1 MRALRRVAPYLK
13 KYWREI
19 LMALV
24 TLTLVV
30 ASELMIPRQ
39 IQRVIDQGIGNDDT
53 QVIIT
58 SMVIMIG
65 LALTAMALLIANI
78 VFSVRTSEGFA
89 ADLRGMAFHRSQE
102 LSFSNLDE
110 LQTGEML
117 VRLTSDINITKSAL
131 MMTLRMVFRAPLMI
145 VGSLAMLVATSPKL
159 ALLLVVILPATV
171 AVIIWF
177 SRRSEPMF
185 KALQARLDIVNTV
198 LQENIAGVRV
208 VKSFVRANH
217 EIQRFG
223 SASRSYMQKGIEV
236 NQLVALL
243 LPTMLLLINL
253 SLAGIVWFGGLLS
266 ISGQL
271 TTGEIVAFSNYMLTT
286 MFPVMM
292 LGMILPRLYAAEAS
306 VERILQIVDAEPSV
320 RDRPGALVLDP
331 DQVEGRVCFEN
342 VSLHYSSDDG
352 THVPV
357 LRGISLTAEPGETVA
372 ILGATGSGKSSLVNL
387 VPRFYD
393 VTEGRVTIDGVDV
406 RDITQH
412 SLRRIVGIAPQESV
426 LFDTTVRDNI
436 RFGRPDASDEEVVAA
451 AKAAQAHDFIMRKPL
466 GYDEP
471 AGRRGANFSGGQRQR
486 IAIARAIAVR
496 PKILVLDD
504 ATSAVD
510 AETEAKIHE
519 ALHEVIE
526 SCTSFIVAQR
536 VSTVLTADKIVVLD
550 DGRVSAIGTHRE
562 LMATSRIYR
571 EIYDSQLGGGPLA
584 AAGID
589 RGDGGPPGGAV
600 PEADGS
606 ESGSAASG
614 PVDEEDGDA

>member
-1 MRALRRVAPYLK
+1 LK